1 MPPKSPHLIER
12 AAARLLKSGNVDKSL
27 AQLLAPDPA
36 DAGAAPQS
44 PPLPHAPSLPPAA
57 SGPDATMFAPPQP
70 QPHPVG
76 FEVEAP
82 APQKLPPVEELD
94 SSVSELEPPPSV
106 DAPPA
111 EWMPASASL
120 SHASLSHAGLSH
132 DGLAHDGLHANSPLH
147 GPLHGGPSHGDPPH
161 GGPPQAG
168 PPQAGP
174 PPPAGRIIETAAL
187 ERAGMIDWEQPRS
200 RVAEE
205 FRIAQRQILRNA
217 ASPATSEQGQG
228 NLIMVT
234 SARPGEGKSFFAL
247 NLASSIARQ
256 RDHDV
261 LLVIT
266 DHKRDSIGPAL
277 GLSAARG
284 LLDLMVDPTLDA
296 DDLIVRTG
304 LKHLSILPIGQ
315 QGALSG
321 ELFAS
326 RRATRLIQS
335 LARRYAD
342 RLVILDTPPCLA
354 ASEPGILAPIVGQ
367 TVMVVEA
374 EQTQREEI
382 EASIELIQ
390 DCPAITLLLNK
401 VQLENRH
408 GFGSYYSSYILPYKS

>member
-1 MPPKSPHLIER
+1 VFPLPEPE
-12 AAARLLKSGNVDKSL
+12 AFEAE
-27 AQLLAPDPA
+27 Q
-36 DAGAAPQS
+36 AAPQT
-44 PPLPHAPSLPPAA
+44 LPSMAEFDASLSVLETHGATEAA
-57 SGPDATMFAPPQP
+57 S
-70 QPHPVG
+70 VG
-76 FEVEAP
+76 WE
-82 APQKLPPVEELD
+82 
-94 SSVSELEPPPSV
+94 
-106 DAPPA
+106 
-111 EWMPASASL
+111 PASASL
-120 SHASLSHAGLSH
+120 ARPVH
-132 DGLAHDGLHANSPLH
+132 DG
-147 GPLHGGPSHGDPPH
+147 PPH
-161 GGPPQAG
+161 GGSPPSG
-168 PPQAGP
+168 PSNGGL
-174 PPPAGRIIETAAL
+174 PPAEPPHTGRIIETAAL

-228 NLIMVT
+228 NLIMIT

-284 LLDLMVDPTLDA
+284 LLDLMVDPTLDP

-304 LKHLSILPIGQ
+304 LNHLSILPIGQ

-374 EQTQREEI
+374 EKTQREEI
-382 EASIELIQ
+382 ETSIELIQ